1 MCQRRPEL
9 LRAGGEVR
17 QVEVQGQLDPEA
29 LGDPPGG
36 VGVAREV
43 AVDLEGEGVD
53 RQQGQAAVDRLP
65 AAEEVVD
72 DRRQVVGD
80 DDLLGQAP
88 EDQVRPLVELLEV
101 EPARATAICGRSVV
115 GRMIGPATRCGK
127 NETNVANS
135 MKFRVGLMSLR

>member
-1 MCQRRPEL
+1 MP
-9 LRAGGEVR
+9 AGR
-17 QVEVQGQLDPEA
+17 
-29 LGDPPGG
+29 

-101 EPARATAICGRSVV
+101 ELVAAGRPAAAAWS
-115 GRMIGPATRCGK
+115 A
-127 NETNVANS
+127 A
-135 MKFRVGLMSLR
+135 